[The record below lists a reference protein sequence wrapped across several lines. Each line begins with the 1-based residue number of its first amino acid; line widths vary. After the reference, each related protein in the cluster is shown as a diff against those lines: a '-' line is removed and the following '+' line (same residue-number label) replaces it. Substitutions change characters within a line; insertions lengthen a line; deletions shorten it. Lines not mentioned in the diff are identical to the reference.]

1 MTQDKLATVLNR
13 VKLVL
18 QIVLLMIAIGALIQ
32 ADCSRLETSKNV
44 DTILKLTE
52 QVRQEVADAAFCVT
66 PSKE

>member
-1 MTQDKLATVLNR
+1 MSQDKLATVLNR

-32 ADCSRLETSKNV
+32 ADRARLETSKNV

-52 QVRQEVADAAFCVT
+52 QVRQEVGTYCSVPTKAD
-66 PSKE
+66 